1 MTRIQ
6 VLDYGFGNV
15 RSMVHALSQLGVD
28 AQISAD
34 PDLAMKAD
42 GLVIPGVGAYGAC
55 MAGLRAV
62 GGDRIILDR
71 LAQGLPV
78 LGVCIGLQVMFQSG
92 DEDGRSEPGLGLIP
106 GRVTKLDAD
115 VVPHM
120 GWDHVQA
127 PQGTR
132 LLAGVQDQR
141 FYFVHSYAAMAAK
154 GDDRSVGAQPDLS
167 LRVSA
172 LNRTSNSQPRSAQSV
187 SDKISQGA
195 SFGEPLVT
203 WATYGRSRFVAAY
216 ECGPLSA
223 TQFHPE
229 KSGQAGAR
237 LLTNWVRTL
246 SGASG
251 LSCEKGE

>member
-78 LGVCIGLQVMFQSG
+78 LGVCIGLQIMFQFG

-106 GRVTKLDAD
+106 GRVTRLDAD

-141 FYFVHSYAAMAAK
+141 FYFVHSYAAMAVQ
-154 GDDRSVGAQPDLS
+154 GDERAGVAQPDLS
-167 LRVSA
+167 LRASA
-172 LNRTSNSQPRSAQSV
+172 LNEHSDRQPGSTE
-187 SDKISQGA
+187 GA
-195 SFGEPLVT
+195 LFGEPLVT
-203 WATYGRSRFVAAY
+203 WSTYGRSRFVAAY

-246 SGASG
+246 PGASG
-251 LSCEKGE
+251 IPSEKGE

>member
-34 PDLAMKAD
+34 QDLAMKAD

-78 LGVCIGLQVMFQSG
+78 LGVCIGLQIMFQCG

-127 PQGTR
+127 PQGTQ

-141 FYFVHSYAAMAAK
+141 FYFVHSYAAMAVQ
-154 GDDRSVGAQPDLS
+154 GDDRAGVAQPDLA

-172 LNRTSNSQPRSAQSV
+172 LKEHSGSQPESNKT
-187 SDKISQGA
+187 SDGA

-246 SGASG
+246 PGASG
-251 LSCEKGE
+251 LPSEKGE

>member
-28 AQISAD
+28 AQISTD
-34 PDLAMKAD
+34 QDLAMKAD

-78 LGVCIGLQVMFQSG
+78 LGVCIGLQIMFQFG

-106 GRVTKLDAD
+106 GRVTRLDAD

-141 FYFVHSYAAMAAK
+141 FYFVHSYAAMAVQ
-154 GDDRSVGAQPDLS
+154 GDDRAGVAQPDLS

-172 LNRTSNSQPRSAQSV
+172 LNEHSDRQPGSTE
-187 SDKISQGA
+187 GA
-195 SFGEPLVT
+195 LSGEPLVT

-229 KSGQAGAR
+229 KSGQARAR

-246 SGASG
+246 PGASG
-251 LSCEKGE
+251 IPSEKGE

>member
-34 PDLAMKAD
+34 QDMAMKAD

-71 LAQGLPV
+71 LTQGLPV
-78 LGVCIGLQVMFQSG
+78 LGVCIGLQIMFQFG
-92 DEDGRSEPGLGLIP
+92 DEDGRSEPGMGLIP

-127 PQGTR
+127 PQGTQ

-141 FYFVHSYAAMAAK
+141 FYFVHSYAAMAVQ
-154 GDDRSVGAQPDLS
+154 GDDRAGETQHDLA

-172 LNRTSNSQPRSAQSV
+172 LNEQSGSQPESG
-187 SDKISQGA
+187 KTSQGVT
-195 SFGEPLVT
+195 FGEPLVT

-246 SGASG
+246 PVASG
-251 LSCEKGE
+251 LPSEKGE

>member
-78 LGVCIGLQVMFQSG
+78 LGVCIGLQIMFQFG

-106 GRVTKLDAD
+106 GRVTRLDAD

-127 PQGTR
+127 PQGTQ

-141 FYFVHSYAAMAAK
+141 FYFVHSYAAMAVQ
-154 GDDRSVGAQPDLS
+154 GDDRAGVAQPDLS

-172 LNRTSNSQPRSAQSV
+172 LNEYSDRQPGSTE
-187 SDKISQGA
+187 GA
-195 SFGEPLVT
+195 LFGEPLVT

-246 SGASG
+246 PGASG
-251 LSCEKGE
+251 IPSEKGE

>member
-34 PDLAMKAD
+34 QDLAMKAD

-78 LGVCIGLQVMFQSG
+78 LGVCIGLQIMFQFG

-127 PQGTR
+127 PQGTQ

-141 FYFVHSYAAMAAK
+141 FYFVHSYAAMAVQ
-154 GDDRSVGAQPDLS
+154 GDDRAGVAQPDLA

-172 LNRTSNSQPRSAQSV
+172 LKEHSDSQPESNKT
-187 SDKISQGA
+187 SDGA

-246 SGASG
+246 PGASG
-251 LSCEKGE
+251 LPSEKGE

>member
-28 AQISAD
+28 VELSAD
-34 PDLAMKAD
+34 PDLAMQVD

-62 GGDRIILDR
+62 GGDRVIR
-71 LAQGLPV
+71 GRVARGLPV
-78 LGVCIGLQVMFQSG
+78 LGVCVGLQVMFQSG

-106 GRVTKLDAD
+106 GRVSMLDAD

-120 GWDHVQA
+120 GWDQVQVA
-127 PQGTR
+127 QGSK
-132 LLAGVQDQR
+132 LLAGVEDQS
-141 FYFVHSYAAMAAK
+141 FYFVHSYAAMAVLDTRAERGAEPDFPLRLPVLQEDREAESGAK
-154 GDDRSVGAQPDLS
+154 SAKAPQDLT
-167 LRVSA
+167 A
-172 LNRTSNSQPRSAQSV
+172 
-187 SDKISQGA
+187 
-195 SFGEPLVT
+195 GEPLVT
-203 WATYGRSRFVAAY
+203 WTAYGRSRFVAAY

-229 KSGQAGAR
+229 KSAQAGAR
-237 LLTNWVRTL
+237 LLTNWIRTL

-251 LSCEKGE
+251 LPSERGE

>member
-78 LGVCIGLQVMFQSG
+78 LGVCIGLQVMFQFG
-92 DEDGRSEPGLGLIP
+92 DEDGHSEPGLGLIP

-141 FYFVHSYAAMAAK
+141 FYFVHSYAAMAA
-154 GDDRSVGAQPDLS
+154 QPDLS
-167 LRVSA
+167 LQVSA
-172 LNRTSNSQPRSAQSV
+172 LNEHSDSHPESNRTIQN
-187 SDKISQGA
+187 A

-246 SGASG
+246 PGASG
-251 LSCEKGE
+251 RPSEKGE

>member
-78 LGVCIGLQVMFQSG
+78 LGVCIGLQVMFQFG
-92 DEDGRSEPGLGLIP
+92 DEDGHSEPGLGLIP

-141 FYFVHSYAAMAAK
+141 FYFVHSYAAMAA
-154 GDDRSVGAQPDLS
+154 QPDLFV
-167 LRVSA
+167 RVSV
-172 LNRTSNSQPRSAQSV
+172 LNEHSDSQPESNKTIQ
-187 SDKISQGA
+187 DA

-246 SGASG
+246 PEASG
-251 LSCEKGE
+251 LPCEKGE

>member
-28 AQISAD
+28 VELSAD
-34 PDLAMKAD
+34 PDLAMQVD

-55 MAGLRAV
+55 MAGLRTV
-62 GGDRIILDR
+62 GGDRIIR
-71 LAQGLPV
+71 GRVARGLPV
-78 LGVCIGLQVMFQSG
+78 LGVCVGLQVMFESG

-106 GRVTKLDAD
+106 GRVSRLDAD

-120 GWDHVQA
+120 GWNQVQA
-127 PQGTR
+127 PQGSK
-132 LLAGVQDQR
+132 LLAGVEDQR
-141 FYFVHSYAAMAAK
+141 FYFVHSYAAMA
-154 GDDRSVGAQPDLS
+154 DQDTGAGRGAEQDFP
-167 LRVSA
+167 LRMPVLQEGRQAESGEESTQA
-172 LNRTSNSQPRSAQSV
+172 PHGLTV
-187 SDKISQGA
+187 
-195 SFGEPLVT
+195 GEPLVT

-229 KSGQAGAR
+229 KSAQAGAR
-237 LLTNWVRTL
+237 LLTNWIRTL
-246 SGASG
+246 SGASEPP
-251 LSCEKGE
+251 SERGE

>member
-42 GLVIPGVGAYGAC
+42 GMVIPGVGAYGAC

-71 LAQGLPV
+71 LAQVLPV
-78 LGVCIGLQVMFQSG
+78 LGVCIGLQIMFQFG

-141 FYFVHSYAAMAAK
+141 FYFVHSYAAMAVQG
-154 GDDRSVGAQPDLS
+154 GDLTGWAQPDLS
-167 LRVSA
+167 LRAAA
-172 LNRTSNSQPRSAQSV
+172 LNEHNDSQPE
-187 SDKISQGA
+187 SDKTTQGA

-246 SGASG
+246 PGASD
-251 LSCEKGE
+251 LPSEKGE

>member
-6 VLDYGFGNV
+6 VFDYGFGNV

-78 LGVCIGLQVMFQSG
+78 LGVCIGLQIMFQFG

-106 GRVTKLDAD
+106 GRVTRLDAD

-141 FYFVHSYAAMAAK
+141 FYFVHSYAAMAVQ
-154 GDDRSVGAQPDLS
+154 GDERAGVAQPDLS

-172 LNRTSNSQPRSAQSV
+172 LNEHSDSQPGSTE
-187 SDKISQGA
+187 GA
-195 SFGEPLVT
+195 LFGEPLVT

-246 SGASG
+246 PGASG
-251 LSCEKGE
+251 IPSEKGE

>member
-78 LGVCIGLQVMFQSG
+78 LGVCIGLQIMFQFG

-127 PQGTR
+127 PQGTQ

-141 FYFVHSYAAMAAK
+141 FYFVHSYAAMAVQ
-154 GDDRSVGAQPDLS
+154 GDDRAGVTQHDLA

-172 LNRTSNSQPRSAQSV
+172 LKEQSG
-187 SDKISQGA
+187 SHPESGKTSQGVT
-195 SFGEPLVT
+195 FGEPLVT
-203 WATYGRSRFVAAY
+203 WSTYGRSRFVAAY

-246 SGASG
+246 PGASG
-251 LSCEKGE
+251 LPFEKGE

>member
-78 LGVCIGLQVMFQSG
+78 LGVCIGLQIMFQFG

-106 GRVTKLDAD
+106 GRVTRLDAD

-141 FYFVHSYAAMAAK
+141 FYFVHSYAAMAVQ
-154 GDDRSVGAQPDLS
+154 GDERAGVAQPDLS
-167 LRVSA
+167 LRVPA
-172 LNRTSNSQPRSAQSV
+172 LNEHSDRQPGSTE
-187 SDKISQGA
+187 GA
-195 SFGEPLVT
+195 LFGEPLVT

-246 SGASG
+246 PGASG
-251 LSCEKGE
+251 LPSEKGE

>member
-78 LGVCIGLQVMFQSG
+78 LGVCIGLQIMFQFG

-106 GRVTKLDAD
+106 GRVTRLDAD

-132 LLAGVQDQR
+132 LLAEVQDQR
-141 FYFVHSYAAMAAK
+141 FYFVHSYAAMAVQ
-154 GDDRSVGAQPDLS
+154 GDDRAGAAQPDLS

-172 LNRTSNSQPRSAQSV
+172 LNEHSDRQPGSTE
-187 SDKISQGA
+187 GA
-195 SFGEPLVT
+195 LFGEPLVT

-246 SGASG
+246 PGASG
-251 LSCEKGE
+251 IPSEKGE

>member
-34 PDLAMKAD
+34 PNLAMKAD

-78 LGVCIGLQVMFQSG
+78 LGVCIGLQIMFQFG

-106 GRVTKLDAD
+106 GRVTRLDAD

-127 PQGTR
+127 PQGTQ

-141 FYFVHSYAAMAAK
+141 FYFVHSYAAMAVQ
-154 GDDRSVGAQPDLS
+154 GDDRAGVAQPDLS

-172 LNRTSNSQPRSAQSV
+172 LNEYSDRQPGSTE
-187 SDKISQGA
+187 GA
-195 SFGEPLVT
+195 LFGEPLVT

-246 SGASG
+246 PGASG
-251 LSCEKGE
+251 IPSEKGE

>member
-28 AQISAD
+28 AQISAA

-55 MAGLRAV
+55 MEGLRAV

-78 LGVCIGLQVMFQSG
+78 LGVCIGLQVMFQFG

-141 FYFVHSYAAMAAK
+141 FYFVHSYAAMAA
-154 GDDRSVGAQPDLS
+154 QPDLS

-172 LNRTSNSQPRSAQSV
+172 LNRTSGSRLSSAQSV

-246 SGASG
+246 SGSSG

>member
-6 VLDYGFGNV
+6 VFDYGFGNV
-15 RSMVHALSQLGVD
+15 RSMVHALSQHGVD

-78 LGVCIGLQVMFQSG
+78 LGVCIGLQVMFQFG
-92 DEDGRSEPGLGLIP
+92 DEDGRKEPGLGLIP

-120 GWDHVQA
+120 GWDNVQA
-127 PQGTR
+127 PQNTR

-141 FYFVHSYAAMAAK
+141 FYFVHSYAAMAVP
-154 GDDRSVGAQPDLS
+154 GDDHASGSQTDMS

-172 LNRTSNSQPRSAQSV
+172 VSRKRDRRPDSV
-187 SDKISQGA
+187 QLESDKASQGA

-246 SGASG
+246 PGDSRLPS
-251 LSCEKGE
+251 EKGE

>member
-1 MTRIQ
+1 M
-6 VLDYGFGNV
+6 
-15 RSMVHALSQLGVD
+15 
-28 AQISAD
+28 
-34 PDLAMKAD
+34 
-42 GLVIPGVGAYGAC
+42 
-55 MAGLRAV
+55 
-62 GGDRIILDR
+62 
-71 LAQGLPV
+71 
-78 LGVCIGLQVMFQSG
+78 
-92 DEDGRSEPGLGLIP
+92 
-106 GRVTKLDAD
+106 TKLDAD

-141 FYFVHSYAAMAAK
+141 FYFVHSYAAMAA
-154 GDDRSVGAQPDLS
+154 QPDLFA
-167 LRVSA
+167 RVSV
-172 LNRTSNSQPRSAQSV
+172 LNEHSDSQPE
-187 SDKISQGA
+187 SDKTIQDA

-246 SGASG
+246 PEASG
-251 LSCEKGE
+251 LPCEKGE

>member
-78 LGVCIGLQVMFQSG
+78 LGVCIGLQIMFQFG

-106 GRVTKLDAD
+106 GRVTRLDAD

-141 FYFVHSYAAMAAK
+141 FYFVHSYAAMAVQ
-154 GDDRSVGAQPDLS
+154 GDERAGVAQPDLS

-172 LNRTSNSQPRSAQSV
+172 LNEHSDRQPGSTE
-187 SDKISQGA
+187 GA
-195 SFGEPLVT
+195 SFGEPLAT

-246 SGASG
+246 PGASG
-251 LSCEKGE
+251 LPSEKGE

>member
-78 LGVCIGLQVMFQSG
+78 LGVCIGLQVMFQFG
-92 DEDGRSEPGLGLIP
+92 DEDGHSEPGLGLIP

-141 FYFVHSYAAMAAK
+141 FYFVHSYAAMAA
-154 GDDRSVGAQPDLS
+154 QPDLS
-167 LRVSA
+167 VRVSV
-172 LNRTSNSQPRSAQSV
+172 LNEHGDSQPESNRTIQN
-187 SDKISQGA
+187 A

-229 KSGQAGAR
+229 KSGQSGAR

-246 SGASG
+246 PEASG
-251 LSCEKGE
+251 LPCEKGE

>member
-78 LGVCIGLQVMFQSG
+78 LGVCIGLQIMFQFG

-106 GRVTKLDAD
+106 GRVTRLDAD

-141 FYFVHSYAAMAAK
+141 FYFVHSYAAMAVQ
-154 GDDRSVGAQPDLS
+154 GDDRAGVAQPDLS

-172 LNRTSNSQPRSAQSV
+172 LNEHSDRQPGSTE
-187 SDKISQGA
+187 GA
-195 SFGEPLVT
+195 LFGEPLVT
-203 WATYGRSRFVAAY
+203 WATYGRSRFVAVY

-246 SGASG
+246 PGASG
-251 LSCEKGE
+251 IPSEKGE

>member
-71 LAQGLPV
+71 LAQGLPI
-78 LGVCIGLQVMFQSG
+78 LGVCIGLQIMFQFG

-141 FYFVHSYAAMAAK
+141 FYFVHSYAAMAVQ
-154 GDDRSVGAQPDLS
+154 GDDRAGVTQPDLA

-172 LNRTSNSQPRSAQSV
+172 LNEHSDRQPGSTE
-187 SDKISQGA
+187 GA
-195 SFGEPLVT
+195 LFGEPLVT

-237 LLTNWVRTL
+237 LLTNWVGTL
-246 SGASG
+246 PGASG
-251 LSCEKGE
+251 LPCEKGE

>member
-78 LGVCIGLQVMFQSG
+78 LGVCIGLQIMFQFG

-106 GRVTKLDAD
+106 GRVTRLDAD

-141 FYFVHSYAAMAAK
+141 FYFVHSYAAMAVQ
-154 GDDRSVGAQPDLS
+154 GDERAGVAQPDLS

-172 LNRTSNSQPRSAQSV
+172 LNEHSDRQPGSTE
-187 SDKISQGA
+187 GA
-195 SFGEPLVT
+195 LFGEPLVT

-246 SGASG
+246 PGASG
-251 LSCEKGE
+251 ISSEKGE

>member
-15 RSMVHALSQLGVD
+15 RSMVHAFSQLGID
-28 AQISAD
+28 AELSAD
-34 PDLAMKAD
+34 TDLAMSAD

-62 GGDRIILDR
+62 GGDRIIRDR
-71 LAQGLPV
+71 IALGLPV
-78 LGVCIGLQVMFQSG
+78 LGVCVGLQVMFQAG
-92 DEDGRSEPGLGLIP
+92 DEDGHDEPGLGLIP

-120 GWDHVQA
+120 GWDEVQV
-127 PQGTR
+127 PQGSK
-132 LLAGVQDQR
+132 LMAGVEDQR
-141 FYFVHSYAAMAAK
+141 FYFVHSYAAMIAP
-154 GDDRSVGAQPDLS
+154 GDGDGREVDPGLSMRVPVLGQDRK
-167 LRVSA
+167 
-172 LNRTSNSQPRSAQSV
+172 NSEHMEPSGNDPA
-187 SDKISQGA
+187 
-195 SFGEPLVT
+195 PLVT
-203 WATYGRSRFVAAY
+203 WAGYGRSRFVAAY

-229 KSGQAGAR
+229 KSGMAGAR

-246 SGASG
+246 SGASAPAP
-251 LSCEKGE
+251 EKGE

>member
-78 LGVCIGLQVMFQSG
+78 LGVCIGLQIMFQFG

-106 GRVTKLDAD
+106 GRVTRLDAD

-141 FYFVHSYAAMAAK
+141 FYFVHSYAARAVQ
-154 GDDRSVGAQPDLS
+154 GDDRAGVAQPDLS

-172 LNRTSNSQPRSAQSV
+172 LYEHSDRQPGSTE
-187 SDKISQGA
+187 GA
-195 SFGEPLVT
+195 LCGEPLVT

-246 SGASG
+246 HGASG
-251 LSCEKGE
+251 LPSEKGE

>member
-78 LGVCIGLQVMFQSG
+78 LGVCIGLQIMFQFG

-106 GRVTKLDAD
+106 GRVTRLDAD

-141 FYFVHSYAAMAAK
+141 FYFVHSYAAIAVQ
-154 GDDRSVGAQPDLS
+154 GDDRAGVAQPDLS

-172 LNRTSNSQPRSAQSV
+172 LNEHSDRQPGSTE
-187 SDKISQGA
+187 GA
-195 SFGEPLVT
+195 LFGEPLVT

-246 SGASG
+246 PGASG
-251 LSCEKGE
+251 IPSEKGE

>member
-78 LGVCIGLQVMFQSG
+78 LGVCIGLQIMFQFG
-92 DEDGRSEPGLGLIP
+92 DEGRSEPGLGLIP
-106 GRVTKLDAD
+106 GRVTRLDAD

-141 FYFVHSYAAMAAK
+141 FYFVHSYAAMAVQ
-154 GDDRSVGAQPDLS
+154 GDDRAGVAQPDLS

-172 LNRTSNSQPRSAQSV
+172 LNEHSDRQPGSTE
-187 SDKISQGA
+187 GA
-195 SFGEPLVT
+195 LFGEPLVT
-203 WATYGRSRFVAAY
+203 WSTYGRSRFVAAY

-246 SGASG
+246 PGASG
-251 LSCEKGE
+251 IPSEKGE

>member
-34 PDLAMKAD
+34 QDLAMKAD

-78 LGVCIGLQVMFQSG
+78 LGVCIGLQIMFQFG

-127 PQGTR
+127 PQGTQ

-141 FYFVHSYAAMAAK
+141 FYFVHSYAAMAVQ
-154 GDDRSVGAQPDLS
+154 GDDRAGVAQPGLA

-172 LNRTSNSQPRSAQSV
+172 LKEQSGSQPESGKT
-187 SDKISQGA
+187 SDGA

-246 SGASG
+246 PGASG
-251 LSCEKGE
+251 LPSEKGE

>member
-34 PDLAMKAD
+34 PHLAMKAD

-78 LGVCIGLQVMFQSG
+78 LGVCIGLQIMFQVG

-106 GRVTKLDAD
+106 GRVTRLDAD

-141 FYFVHSYAAMAAK
+141 FYFVHSYAAMAVQ
-154 GDDRSVGAQPDLS
+154 GDERAGVAQPDLS

-172 LNRTSNSQPRSAQSV
+172 LNEHSDRQPGSTE
-187 SDKISQGA
+187 GA
-195 SFGEPLVT
+195 LFGEPLVT

-246 SGASG
+246 PGASG
-251 LSCEKGE
+251 IPSEKGE

>member
-55 MAGLRAV
+55 MEGLRAV

-78 LGVCIGLQVMFQSG
+78 LGVCIGLQIMFQFG

-106 GRVTKLDAD
+106 GRVTRLDAD

-141 FYFVHSYAAMAAK
+141 FYFVHSYAAMAVQ
-154 GDDRSVGAQPDLS
+154 GDDRAGVAQPDLS

-172 LNRTSNSQPRSAQSV
+172 LNEHSDRQPGSTE
-187 SDKISQGA
+187 GA
-195 SFGEPLVT
+195 LFGEPLVT

-246 SGASG
+246 PGASG
-251 LSCEKGE
+251 IPSEKGE

>member
-62 GGDRIILDR
+62 DGDRIILDR
-71 LAQGLPV
+71 LTQGLPV
-78 LGVCIGLQVMFQSG
+78 LGVCIGLQIMFQFG

-106 GRVTKLDAD
+106 GRVTRLDAD

-141 FYFVHSYAAMAAK
+141 FYFVHSYAAMAVQ
-154 GDDRSVGAQPDLS
+154 GDERADVAQPDLS

-172 LNRTSNSQPRSAQSV
+172 LNEHSDRQPGSAE
-187 SDKISQGA
+187 GA
-195 SFGEPLVT
+195 LFGEPLVT

-246 SGASG
+246 PGASG
-251 LSCEKGE
+251 IPSEKGE

>member
-15 RSMVHALSQLGVD
+15 RSMVHALSQLRVD

-78 LGVCIGLQVMFQSG
+78 LGVCIGLQIMFQFG

-141 FYFVHSYAAMAAK
+141 FYFVHSYAAMAVQ
-154 GDDRSVGAQPDLS
+154 GDNRAGVAQPDLS
-167 LRVSA
+167 LRASA
-172 LNRTSNSQPRSAQSV
+172 LNEHSDRQPGSTE
-187 SDKISQGA
+187 GA
-195 SFGEPLVT
+195 LFGEPLVT

-246 SGASG
+246 PGASG
-251 LSCEKGE
+251 ISSEKGE

>member
-34 PDLAMKAD
+34 PDLAMNAD
-42 GLVIPGVGAYGAC
+42 GLVIPGVGAFGAC

-78 LGVCIGLQVMFQSG
+78 LGVCIGLQVMFQFG

-154 GDDRSVGAQPDLS
+154 GDDRSVWMKPDLS
-167 LRVSA
+167 LQVSA
-172 LNRTSNSQPRSAQSV
+172 LTRTSDSQPRLAQSE

>member
-34 PDLAMKAD
+34 PELAMKAD

-78 LGVCIGLQVMFQSG
+78 LGVCIGLQIMFQFG

-106 GRVTKLDAD
+106 GRVTRLDAD

-127 PQGTR
+127 PQGTQ

-141 FYFVHSYAAMAAK
+141 FYFVHSYAAMAVQ
-154 GDDRSVGAQPDLS
+154 GDDRAGVAQPDLS

-172 LNRTSNSQPRSAQSV
+172 LNEYSDRQPGSTE
-187 SDKISQGA
+187 GA
-195 SFGEPLVT
+195 LFGELLVT

-246 SGASG
+246 PGASG
-251 LSCEKGE
+251 LPSEKGE

>member
-6 VLDYGFGNV
+6 VFDYGFGNV

-28 AQISAD
+28 ARISAD

-62 GGDRIILDR
+62 GGDRIILNR

-78 LGVCIGLQVMFQSG
+78 LGVCIGLQVMFQFG

-127 PQGTR
+127 PQETR

-141 FYFVHSYAAMAAK
+141 FYFVHSYAAMAAQ
-154 GDDRSVGAQPDLS
+154 GEDYASGSQIDPS

-172 LNRTSNSQPRSAQSV
+172 VDRKGEIRPGSV
-187 SDKISQGA
+187 QLESDKTSQGA
-195 SFGEPLVT
+195 SFSRPLVT
-203 WATYGRSRFVAAY
+203 WADYGRSRFVAAY

-246 SGASG
+246 PGSST
-251 LSCEKGE
+251 LPSEKGE

>member
-6 VLDYGFGNV
+6 VFDYGFGNV

-78 LGVCIGLQVMFQSG
+78 LGVCIGLQIMFQFG

-106 GRVTKLDAD
+106 GRVTRLDAD

-141 FYFVHSYAAMAAK
+141 FYFVHSYAAMAVQ
-154 GDDRSVGAQPDLS
+154 GDDRAGVEQPDLS

-172 LNRTSNSQPRSAQSV
+172 LNEHSDRQPGSTE
-187 SDKISQGA
+187 GA
-195 SFGEPLVT
+195 LFGEPLVT

-246 SGASG
+246 PGASG
-251 LSCEKGE
+251 IPSEKGE